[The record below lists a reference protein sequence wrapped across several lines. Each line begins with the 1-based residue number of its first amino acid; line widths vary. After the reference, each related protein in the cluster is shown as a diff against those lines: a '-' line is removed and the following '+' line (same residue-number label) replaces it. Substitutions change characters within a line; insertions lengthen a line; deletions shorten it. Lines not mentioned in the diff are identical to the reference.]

1 MKMEYKNGLLF
12 ATVELTFC
20 SKTKLISD
28 IVIDTGAAESIIS
41 SEVVEEIGIYADSID
56 KIKTF
61 YGIGGNP
68 HYAFAKRVER
78 IRLEDYVLNDVEI
91 DFGLVYSNEKINGLL
106 GLDILVNAQAIINL
120 KDMIIDFPKN

>member
-1 MKMEYKNGLLF
+1 MKMEYKNGLLL

-20 SKTKLISD
+20 RKTKLISD
-28 IVIDTGAAESIIS
+28 IVIDTGAESIIS

-61 YGIGGNP
+61 YGIGGNL

-78 IRLEDYVLNDVEI
+78 IRLEDYVLDDVEI
-91 DFGLVYSNEKINGLL
+91 DFGLFNSKENAHDLSATTMNENML
-106 GLDILVNAQAIINL
+106 
-120 KDMIIDFPKN
+120 